1 MLATMDP
8 APLVSVIIILLNTE
22 CFIEETV
29 LRDFAQAY
37 RHWEL
42 LLVVSSPQQGAITSN
57 AR

>member
-1 MLATMDP
+1 MDP